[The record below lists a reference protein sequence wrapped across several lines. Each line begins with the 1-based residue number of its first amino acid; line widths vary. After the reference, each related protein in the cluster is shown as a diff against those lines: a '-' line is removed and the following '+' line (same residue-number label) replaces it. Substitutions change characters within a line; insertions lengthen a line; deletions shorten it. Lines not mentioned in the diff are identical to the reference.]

1 MYRHG
6 HSSSRHERFRC
17 RSCRRVFQL

>member
-6 HSSSRHERFRC
+6 HSFSRHERFRC
-17 RSCRRVFQL
+17 R